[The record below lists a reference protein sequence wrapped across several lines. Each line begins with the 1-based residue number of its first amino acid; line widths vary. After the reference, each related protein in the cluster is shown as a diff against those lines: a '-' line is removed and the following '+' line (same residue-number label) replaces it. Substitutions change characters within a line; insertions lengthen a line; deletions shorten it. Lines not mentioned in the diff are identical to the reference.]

1 MPDGRGLV
9 LVLAMVA
16 SCHRAD
22 DRQAAILTRALGEID
37 AQLPQ
42 IDASIAKMRAN
53 DAQLAS
59 LNEGYRKEIADLKEK
74 SSANQE
80 EVARIYAVQ
89 LKVTEDALAR
99 SEEMKAKTSKLLER
113 GLEIR

>member
-1 MPDGRGLV
+1 MRRSWGIV
-9 LVLAMVA
+9 LLLAILA

-22 DRQAAILTRALGEID
+22 DRQAAILTRTLGEID

-59 LNEGYRKEIADLKEK
+59 LNDGYRKEIADLKEK
-74 SSANQE
+74 VAANHG
-80 EVARIYAVQ
+80 EVAQTYATQ
-89 LKVTEDALAR
+89 LKVTEDALAQ
-99 SEEMKAKTSKLLER
+99 S
-113 GLEIR
+113 